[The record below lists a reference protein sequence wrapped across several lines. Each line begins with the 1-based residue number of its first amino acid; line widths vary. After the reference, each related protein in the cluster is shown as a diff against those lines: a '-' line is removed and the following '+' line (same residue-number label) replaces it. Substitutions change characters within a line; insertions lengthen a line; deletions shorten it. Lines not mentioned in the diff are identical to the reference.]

1 MLIMSPETRLK
12 WGKTRSKHAVA
23 GFMCL
28 LVGELRVLLLPQFES
43 PPISAMLLSGRGAK
57 EGKEGY
63 KMCPN
68 LQMKQQKLV

>member
-1 MLIMSPETRLK
+1 MLVMSPETRLE
-12 WGKTRSKHAVA
+12 WGKTRSKHVVA
-23 GFMCL
+23 EFMCL

-43 PPISAMLLSGRGAK
+43 LPISAMLLPGRGGK

-68 LQMKQQKLV
+68 QQMKQQKLV